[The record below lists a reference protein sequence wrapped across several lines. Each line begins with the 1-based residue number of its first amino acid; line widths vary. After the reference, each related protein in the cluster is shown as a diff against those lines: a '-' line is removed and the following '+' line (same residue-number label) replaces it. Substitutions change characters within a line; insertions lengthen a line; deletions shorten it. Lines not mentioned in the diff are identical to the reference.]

1 MGANVIRW
9 PSLPEQDELFPQ
21 ENFGAPGTEK
31 ISAPVLDMGTN
42 DVTTAVTAAIRRHWE
57 GRKDAAKG
65 CARQANT
72 NTRTAKNWLEGK
84 NLPNVVDFL
93 KLCAQ
98 MPELAG
104 LVRELVGLRQ
114 DMDPEFNVAL
124 QKLMQLAARG
134 GRGK

>member
-9 PSLPEQDELFPQ
+9 PSLPEQDELFGP
-21 ENFGAPGTEK
+21 EKFGPDRTEK
-31 ISAPVLDMGTN
+31 ISAAVLEMGTN

-72 NTRTAKNWLEGK
+72 NTRTAKNWLEGQ

-98 MPELAG
+98 MPELAS
-104 LVRELVGLRQ
+104 LVREITGMRE
-114 DMDPEFNVAL
+114 DMDPEFHAGL
-124 QKLMQLAARG
+124 QKLMQLAAKG
-134 GRGK
+134 GRR

>member
-1 MGANVIRW
+1 MGGNVIRW
-9 PSLPEQDELFPQ
+9 PSLPEQDELFPP
-21 ENFGAPGTEK
+21 ENFGPNQTEK
-31 ISAPVLDMGTN
+31 FSAPVLGMGTN

-72 NTRTAKNWLEGK
+72 NVRTSKNWLDGR

-98 MPELAG
+98 MPELGA
-104 LVRELVGLRQ
+104 LVRELTGLRQ
-114 DMDPEFNVAL
+114 DMDPEFHAGL
-124 QKLMQLAARG
+124 QKLLQLAARG
-134 GRGK
+134 GQGK